1 MIISEGGETMRK
13 VKKVLYV
20 LGIFAMIGGV
30 MLIPNKTF
38 MYGFNSNK
46 QPEIAIVDTKTYLDD
61 VALDFG
67 NGKQPEIIELSQ
79 HNQTDDTNIHPSNVS
94 HDEQV

>member
-1 MIISEGGETMRK
+1 MKK
-13 VKKVLYV
+13 VKTVLFV
-20 LGIFAMIGGV
+20 LSIFMMIGGV

-46 QPEIAIVDTKTYLDD
+46 QPEIALVDTKTYLDD
-61 VALDFG
+61 IVLDFG

-79 HNQTDDTNIHPSNVS
+79 HNQTDNLNDHPSNVN
-94 HDEQV
+94 HDEKV